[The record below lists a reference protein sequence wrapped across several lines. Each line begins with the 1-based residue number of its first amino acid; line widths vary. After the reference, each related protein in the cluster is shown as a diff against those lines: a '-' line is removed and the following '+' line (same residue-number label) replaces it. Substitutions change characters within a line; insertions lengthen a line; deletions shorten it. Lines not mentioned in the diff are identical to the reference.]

1 MADASNSLNK
11 CDVIATMLVKVRSRF
26 FGYTNQHGC
35 HVFVVS
41 FSWEGMELTSHPGG
55 SGSEGSGPGGSGTP
69 SPSMLYTS
77 YSIYIALRFRRYKLG
92 IEIHCFLPP
101 N

>member
-1 MADASNSLNK
+1 M
-11 CDVIATMLVKVRSRF
+11 
-26 FGYTNQHGC
+26 
-35 HVFVVS
+35 FVVS